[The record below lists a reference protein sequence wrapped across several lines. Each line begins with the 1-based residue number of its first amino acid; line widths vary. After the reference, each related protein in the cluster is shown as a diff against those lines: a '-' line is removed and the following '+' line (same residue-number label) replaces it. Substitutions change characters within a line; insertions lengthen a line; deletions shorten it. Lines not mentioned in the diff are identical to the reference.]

1 MASQL
6 LRASSLAM
14 PEKNAA
20 RSTKIR
26 TSMLKRKRTVCCW
39 PPPSRARL
47 DRSLARG
54 WMYLILFFC
63 LSPASASHPNFGS
76 QRTSLGFQGEP
87 DEAFQRGLLALK
99 ENRLKDSLEALT
111 TAERERPADAR
122 VRNFRGV
129 VLARLGQNT
138 DAAAEYG
145 EAIRLDPQFED
156 AYRNLG
162 FLEWTEHR
170 LERARAELLHAVDL
184 SPGDSFAHY
193 YLGRTE
199 LDAKAYSEAF
209 HELEIARVNWPS
221 DPDFL
226 IEAAAGYEALGK
238 EPEARRLLDQL
249 AAMPLNSQ
257 QSVQGAK
264 LLVAAHD
271 TGRAVALLRNLNSID
286 KDKTWASFDLALAY
300 LFAGSFQEAVDQA
313 YSCVKTRQAID
324 AGSPGLAP
332 VWSLIGIA
340 DARLGLGKQALDAFR
355 KASSL
360 EPHQEE
366 HWLNLTRE
374 SMEQGLYAE
383 AISGAQE
390 ALRSLPHSYA
400 LHLRLGAAYLA
411 GGQYPEAEATFREL
425 VAAGDPLPTS
435 YVGLAQVLLRTG
447 RAEEAVTELTAAQH
461 KLGPGFLISYFR
473 GLALDRAAKPKEALL
488 AFQQAV
494 ESNPTSAEAHLG
506 VGKTE
511 LQLDRLHQA
520 VVELETV
527 LRLEP
532 NNAQARRLLS
542 QAYRRLGD
550 SQLAREYA
558 VTSPMQPAAL
568 EGDLLGDFLPPEWQF
583 RAENE

>member
-1 MASQL
+1 MSIAG
-6 LRASSLAM
+6 
-14 PEKNAA
+14 
-20 RSTKIR
+20 
-26 TSMLKRKRTVCCW
+26 
-39 PPPSRARL
+39 PSNHRL
-47 DRSLARG
+47 GRSLACG
-54 WMYLILFFC
+54 WMYLVPLFC
-63 LSPASASHPNFGS
+63 LSPACASHPHFGNR
-76 QRTSLGFQGEP
+76 RTSFGPQSEQE
-87 DEAFQRGLLALK
+87 EAFQRGLLALK
-99 ENRLKDSLEALT
+99 ENRLEDSLEALT
-111 TAERERPADAR
+111 AAERERPTDAR
-122 VRNFRGV
+122 VRNFRGI
-129 VLARLGQNT
+129 VLARLGKNR

-162 FLEWTEHR
+162 FLEWTERH
-170 LERARAELLHAVDL
+170 LERARDALSHAVDL

-226 IEAAAGYEALGK
+226 MEAAAGYEVLGK
-238 EPEARRLLDQL
+238 EPEAQRLLDKL
-249 AAMPLNSQ
+249 VAMPLNIQ
-257 QSVQGAK
+257 QSVQAAK
-264 LLVAAHD
+264 LLVAARD
-271 TGRAVALLRNLNSID
+271 AGKAVALLRNLNSSD

-313 YSCVKTRQAID
+313 YSCVKTRQGIEA
-324 AGSPGLAP
+324 SSLPLAP

-340 DARLGLGKQALDAFR
+340 DARLGLGQQALDAFR
-355 KASSL
+355 KASAL
-360 EPHQEE
+360 APHREE

-374 SMEQGLYAE
+374 LMEQGLYAE
-383 AISGAQE
+383 AVSGAQD
-390 ALRSLPHSYA
+390 ALRSLPNSYA

-411 GGQYPEAEATFREL
+411 AGHYPEAEATFREL
-425 VAAGDPLPTS
+425 VTAGDPLATS

-447 RAEEAVTELTAAQH
+447 HAEEAVTELTAAQQ
-461 KLGPGFLISYFR
+461 KLGTSFLISYFR

-488 AFQQAV
+488 AFQEAV
-494 ESNPTSAEAHLG
+494 EINPRSAEAHLG

-511 LQLDRLHQA
+511 LQLDQLHEA

-527 LRLEP
+527 LRLDP
-532 NNAQARRLLS
+532 RNAQARHLLS

-550 SQLAREYA
+550 SQHARKYA
-558 VTSPMQPAAL
+558 VTSPTQPAAL